1 MAGRVPPFG
10 AASPGKSD
18 TVSIALGA
26 PTPAAASRPPT
37 SFSSSFL
44 GIMPVGGSASAV
56 GGLGGRGGSGVSR
69 SASRLPEYVRRLGS
83 YAAMDMDFALW
94 QMVHLVLAPSRVW
107 RMAKFHRQTKGQW
120 ARDDPAFVAI
130 LLYFMTVTAIAHA
143 LAFHLTGTAFL
154 SLSLTFPLL
163 HLLVTG
169 AVVAT
174 ATTYYLR
181 ATLPPPPAH
190 SHTPV
195 PTAAD
200 IEWLYAFD
208 VHCNAFFPGFL
219 SIYVIQ
225 YFLLPVFLGG
235 GGGGG
240 RDAAATGAAAAAAT
254 RAGTSA
260 VVRWAGNSLW
270 LGAWV
275 AYVNGTFLG
284 WEAVGLERAT
294 DFLWGG
300 VLGAAVWLLGGL
312 LGGDAVRLWCRWVM
326 GV

>member
-1 MAGRVPPFG
+1 MRATSAAHERGRACFLSS
-10 AASPGKSD
+10 AFSP
-18 TVSIALGA
+18 
-26 PTPAAASRPPT
+26 
-37 SFSSSFL
+37 
-44 GIMPVGGSASAV
+44 
-56 GGLGGRGGSGVSR
+56 
-69 SASRLPEYVRRLGS
+69 
-83 YAAMDMDFALW
+83 
-94 QMVHLVLAPSRVW
+94 
-107 RMAKFHRQTKGQW
+107 
-120 ARDDPAFVAI
+120 DPAFVAI

-240 RDAAATGAAAAAAT
+240 RRVCGGRDADGPWGRGGRPVSVAAGCWWTRRGRGPQRRRAATI
-254 RAGTSA
+254 
-260 VVRWAGNSLW
+260 
-270 LGAWV
+270 
-275 AYVNGTFLG
+275 G
-284 WEAVGLERAT
+284 W
-294 DFLWGG
+294 
-300 VLGAAVWLLGGL
+300 
-312 LGGDAVRLWCRWVM
+312 
-326 GV
+326 